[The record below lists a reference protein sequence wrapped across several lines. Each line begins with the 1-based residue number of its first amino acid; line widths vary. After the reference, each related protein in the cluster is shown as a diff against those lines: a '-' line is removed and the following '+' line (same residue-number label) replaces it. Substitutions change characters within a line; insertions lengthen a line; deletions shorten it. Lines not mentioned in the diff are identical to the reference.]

1 MPINNC
7 TAEQSEYLF
16 RVSGSK
22 VTSQQQQQQQ
32 QQQTSQHFIVSAV
45 RACKQSFSKKSVVV
59 TLQLCRWYLRD
70 KVSQLFFYLFANGLP
85 VRKMFEKVVLNV
97 Q

>member
-22 VTSQQQQQQQ
+22 VIASSSSSSSSSSKPLSTLL
-32 QQQTSQHFIVSAV
+32 SALWGHV
-45 RACKQSFSKKSVVV
+45 NKAFQKKVWLLDSFVAGICVAK
-59 TLQLCRWYLRD
+59 C
-70 KVSQLFFYLFANGLP
+70 
-85 VRKMFEKVVLNV
+85 LN
-97 Q
+97 

>member
-22 VTSQQQQQQQ
+22 VTSQQQQQQ

-70 KVSQLFFYLFANGLP
+70 KVSQLIFYLFANVLT

>member
-22 VTSQQQQQQQ
+22 VTSQQQQQ

-70 KVSQLFFYLFANGLP
+70 KVSQLIFANVLA

>member
-45 RACKQSFSKKSVVV
+45 RACKQSFSKKSVV
-59 TLQLCRWYLRD
+59 TRQLCRWYLRG
-70 KVSQLFFYLFANGLP
+70 KVSQLIFYLFANVLT